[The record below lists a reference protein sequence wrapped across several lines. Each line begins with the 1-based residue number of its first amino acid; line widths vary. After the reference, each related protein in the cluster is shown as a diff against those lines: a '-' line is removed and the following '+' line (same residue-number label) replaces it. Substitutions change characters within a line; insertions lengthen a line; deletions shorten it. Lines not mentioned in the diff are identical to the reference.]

1 MKKLLNIFFASIAI
15 GMVISSCSDDDFT
28 ASIYDPTDYP
38 LDRELYS
45 FPLDSFCKKN
55 FQQTYNLKYLYRME
69 DVGTDM
75 DYNLVPCAY
84 DKAVDFAVLCKYLWL
99 DVYKELGGEK
109 FVKQYS
115 PRIIHLI
122 GSSAHNPQSGTEI
135 LGTAEGGLK
144 VTLYKGNFLDVNDID
159 DLNEKFFGTMHHEFG
174 HILHQNV
181 IYPTAFNLISNG
193 QYAPQDWQ
201 DTPDSVAVSRGFIT
215 PYASSATRD
224 DWVELLSR
232 YVCYDKERWERT
244 MNTASYQWETA
255 EAINAD
261 TVSRCLANGVSPD
274 IIGYVVKATTDT
286 KGEETQYTV
295 QRKSIQRDDAGH
307 PILSDGTVIEL
318 AQAPKGEDGKAIDK
332 MGWNTR
338 SLATGEYVDCTGKLV
353 YLHTNGV
360 YGDQVINEK
369 MGLLRTWLKENFN
382 IELEDLHNEV
392 QKREWLTDSEG
403 NFVYKNGR
411 LVNRLTA
418 PSAEDPSRTLIEVL
432 RDEVMQYKP
441 LQK

>member
-1 MKKLLNIFFASIAI
+1 MLAAMA
-15 GMVISSCSDDDFT
+15 MVVTVSLTSCSDDDFT

-45 FPLDSFCKKN
+45 FPLDTFCKVN
-55 FQQTYNLKYLYRME
+55 FQEPYNLRYLYKME
-69 DVGTDM
+69 DVGSDM

-84 DKAVDFAVLCKYLWL
+84 DKAIDFAVICKYLWF
-99 DVYKELGGEK
+99 DVYTKVAGKEEFLK
-109 FVKQYS
+109 KYS

-144 VTLYKGNFLDVNDID
+144 VTLYKGNALNTNDIE

-193 QYAPQDWQ
+193 QYQPQDWQ

-224 DWVELLSR
+224 DWVEIFSR
-232 YVCYDKERWERT
+232 YITYPKERWEAT
-244 MNTASYQWETA
+244 MNTASFEWEKA
-255 EAINAD
+255 EALNSD
-261 TVSRCLANGVSPD
+261 TISRCQKNGVSMD
-274 IIGYVVKATTDT
+274 ILGYVTDVTTDT

-295 QRKSIQRDDAGH
+295 QRKVIQRDDAGH
-307 PILSDGTVIEL
+307 PILSDGTVIIL
-318 AQAPKGEDGKAIDK
+318 AQAEKGDDGKVKDNY
-332 MGWNTR
+332 GWNTR
-338 SLATGEYVDCTGKLV
+338 SLATNEYVDCTGKLV
-353 YLHTNGV
+353 YLHTTGV
-360 YGDQVINEK
+360 FGDQVINEK
-369 MGLLRTWLKENFN
+369 MQLLRTWLKENFN
-382 IELEDLHNEV
+382 MDLEDLHNEV
-392 QKREWLTDSEG
+392 QKREWLTDADG
-403 NFVYKNGR
+403 NFVYRNGK
-411 LVNRLTA
+411 LVNRLTQ
-418 PSAEDPSRTLIEVL
+418 PSEEDPSRTLIEVL
-432 RDEVMQYKP
+432 RDEVNKYKS